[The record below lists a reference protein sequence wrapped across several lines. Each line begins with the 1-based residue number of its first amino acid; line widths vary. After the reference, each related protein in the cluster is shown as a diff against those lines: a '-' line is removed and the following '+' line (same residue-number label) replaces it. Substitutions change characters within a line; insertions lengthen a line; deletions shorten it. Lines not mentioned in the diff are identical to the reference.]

1 MFVNGNVFFQFKA
14 DSTNINFPT
23 QVCAGNISIRF
34 STTEFRDVFLNEN
47 VYGFS
52 FDYNSIDKSDM
63 FNIHEYLTNKNNIK

>member
-1 MFVNGNVFFQFKA
+1 MFVNGKVFFQFKA
-14 DSTNINFPT
+14 DSANINFPT

-63 FNIHEYLTNKNNIK
+63 FNVHEYLTNKNNIK